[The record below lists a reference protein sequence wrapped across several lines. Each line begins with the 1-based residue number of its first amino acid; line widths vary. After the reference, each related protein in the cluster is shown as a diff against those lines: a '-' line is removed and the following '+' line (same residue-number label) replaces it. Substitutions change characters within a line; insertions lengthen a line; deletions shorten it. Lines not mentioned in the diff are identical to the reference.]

1 MFSKSLETEIKKWL
15 VLNFRNELF
24 STYFWNE
31 KTTPASEYTYLL
43 IQYIVYRHMSTSG
56 EIVKYT
62 TFEHFAIPWGH
73 RRCQFGL
80 SRSVSATDA

>member
-31 KTTPASEYTYLL
+31 KTTPASEYT
-43 IQYIVYRHMSTSG
+43 
-56 EIVKYT
+56 
-62 TFEHFAIPWGH
+62 
-73 RRCQFGL
+73 
-80 SRSVSATDA
+80 